1 MLLKF
6 LLTVGLV
13 LAVWYGFKFFSRLQI
28 VSRDKVSS
36 KVEKSDAETASF
48 GIENMVKCPDCG
60 AYVPDDSNHEC

>member
-36 KVEKSDAETASF
+36 KVEKSDAETANF
-48 GIENMVKCPDCG
+48 GIETMVKCPDCG